1 MAEEFAH
8 ELQPKFIVK
17 LKNTFWCMYHFL
29 ELESAKMINERY
41 FGVSALKQIKFS
53 FFELFKFPNNA
64 KNKRRSWLNQ
74 CYDKSETKS
83 YSNIYVYFVIHS
95 WIPVSIII
103 IV

>member
-41 FGVSALKQIKFS
+41 FGVSALQQSLAFLNCLNFQIMLKINGNRD
-53 FFELFKFPNNA
+53 LINVMIKA
-64 KNKRRSWLNQ
+64 KKYHTVTSTFTL
-74 CYDKSETKS
+74 
-83 YSNIYVYFVIHS
+83 
-95 WIPVSIII
+95 
-103 IV
+103 

>member
-64 KNKRRSWLNQ
+64 KNKRRS
-74 CYDKSETKS
+74 
-83 YSNIYVYFVIHS
+83 
-95 WIPVSIII
+95 
-103 IV
+103 